1 MIHFIHDIVQGFCQ
15 MQSSS
20 YEKWYVELF
29 TGNKLGIIKKTRCL
43 FSLYVI
49 YSNEI
54 SSVSPIHGFVSI
66 RRLNDSRVIFL
77 IILYIED
84 VFCLSN
90 VVYHIIF
97 NANKVYTISHLF
109 CCLLILVEYNNQRNV
124 DFYLTAVLVMTTVIH

>member
-1 MIHFIHDIVQGFCQ
+1 MHINNTVNLYRHATAKTTRWYILFMTLYRVFCQ
-15 MQSSS
+15 MKSSS
-20 YEKWYVELF
+20 YEKRCVELF

-77 IILYIED
+77 FILYIED

-109 CCLLILVEYNNQRNV
+109 CCLLILVEYNN
-124 DFYLTAVLVMTTVIH
+124 

>member
-15 MQSSS
+15 MKSSS
-20 YEKWYVELF
+20 YEKRYVELF

-77 IILYIED
+77 FILYIED

-109 CCLLILVEYNNQRNV
+109 CCLLMLVEYNNQRNV